1 MFLGF
6 ADFLLNLSNLS
17 NLWPNFAGI
26 PPELGVVSKLL
37 KIKCDLIFGCK
48 LYLIFM
54 INDII
59 LES

>member
-1 MFLGF
+1 MFLDF
-6 ADFLLNLSNLS
+6 ADFLLNLS

-37 KIKCDLIFGCK
+37 KIKCDLVFGCK
-48 LYLIFM
+48 IYLIFM